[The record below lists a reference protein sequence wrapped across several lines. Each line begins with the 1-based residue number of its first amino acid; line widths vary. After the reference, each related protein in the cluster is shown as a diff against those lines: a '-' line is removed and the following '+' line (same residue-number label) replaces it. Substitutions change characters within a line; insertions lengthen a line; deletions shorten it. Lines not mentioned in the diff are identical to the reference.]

1 MSVTQGLGLGI
12 GPKYVWGKEKI
23 EYVVKT
29 ILWRDCR
36 HHKRDGLRVN
46 QHLYFT
52 NFKKRSVLFNTM
64 VLAALVSN
72 APLIFFFLWKALDNI
87 TNDLLRQIWVLPQRY
102 EFSFSAV
109 QIFSPLFTFAIIS
122 DNAVLFLPLKSQER
136 QSNYFLLQLTYR
148 KE

>member
-1 MSVTQGLGLGI
+1 
-12 GPKYVWGKEKI
+12 
-23 EYVVKT
+23 
-29 ILWRDCR
+29 
-36 HHKRDGLRVN
+36 
-46 QHLYFT
+46 
-52 NFKKRSVLFNTM
+52 M

-72 APLIFFFLWKALDNI
+72 APLIFFFFERHWTTLQMIYSAKSGFF
-87 TNDLLRQIWVLPQRY
+87 QRY